1 MRVSLLEAAGLCLL
15 FADYL
20 VLLALFGL
28 GLQHALYWFS
38 AACQKISFQAE
49 MKIFAKKQR
58 HYVSPK
64 TQANVHFK

>member
-28 GLQHALYWFS
+28 GLQHALY
-38 AACQKISFQAE
+38 
-49 MKIFAKKQR
+49 
-58 HYVSPK
+58 
-64 TQANVHFK
+64 